1 MTQKYITDLTYK
13 IIGCCIEVHRIL
25 GPGLLEKI
33 YIKALQEEFKIQEI
47 NYESEF
53 NIHVDYKGKDLDCD
67 LRCDFLLEE
76 CIVLEVKS
84 VADFHDI
91 HTAQTLNYMNL
102 LKAHRSILINF
113 NVNNIYHEG
122 YETFAAKSFQYLP
135 KE

>member
-1 MTQKYITDLTYK
+1 MIPLLNIDLSTTS
-13 IIGCCIEVHRIL
+13 IQLEN
-25 GPGLLEKI
+25 LLDKFV
-33 YIKALQEEFKIQEI
+33 AV
-47 NYESEF
+47 
-53 NIHVDYKGKDLDCD
+53 HVDYKGKDLDCD
-67 LRCDFLLEE
+67 LRCDFLIEG

-84 VADFHDI
+84 VADLHDI